1 MKDLYKR
8 QSYFQKYIE
17 YLETLLGMDKIEN
30 IIEKI
35 GNFKYEDEQ
44 HMGWE
49 DWLSRETKSIL
60 RVSRIEKVNIK
71 AKSELLKIDLF
82 QNYIYLEHLLF
93 YHTTIKAFPIL
104 CLGKLELQIIETLN
118 LNQKVLHLNNSI
130 LFILLKAGK
139 VRLISPNYSCC
150 ISSTLTSFTRT
161 VSNYWREQKAK
172 AKFL

>member
-1 MKDLYKR
+1 M
-8 QSYFQKYIE
+8 E
-17 YLETLLGMDKIEN
+17 KIEQ

-49 DWLSRETKSIL
+49 DWLSRETKTNL
-60 RVSRIEKVNIK
+60 RISRIEKFNIH
-71 AKSELLKIDLF
+71 AKSELLKIDLY
-82 QNYIYLEHLLF
+82 QNYTYLEHLLF

-104 CLGKLELQIIETLN
+104 QKTLEKQIIDTLT

-139 VRLISPNYSCC
+139 V
-150 ISSTLTSFTRT
+150 
-161 VSNYWREQKAK
+161 V
-172 AKFL
+172 

>member
-1 MKDLYKR
+1 MIDQLRDLNKR
-8 QSYFQKYIE
+8 QAYIEKYIR
-17 YLETLLGMDKIEN
+17 YLERLLGMEKIEQ

-49 DWLSRETKSIL
+49 DWLSRETKTNL
-60 RVSRIEKVNIK
+60 RISRIEKFNIH
-71 AKSELLKIDLF
+71 AKSELLKIDLY
-82 QNYIYLEHLLF
+82 QNYTYLEHLLF

-104 CLGKLELQIIETLN
+104 QKTLEKQIIDTLT

-139 VRLISPNYSCC
+139 V
-150 ISSTLTSFTRT
+150 
-161 VSNYWREQKAK
+161 V
-172 AKFL
+172 